1 MKITQFLLAAALVGV
16 LAVSASV
23 MAAPVDSV
31 ESSRASAAKQK
42 LDAFLGEKLVVD
54 QMCSL
59 GITRAQVT
67 ARLTKLSDTQIEQ
80 LAAQVDLLKAGGTI
94 QKGYPN
100 PVGPVELCPAH
111 SLGCLAEQLRMFF
124 KHFFRTFFSWRE

>member
-1 MKITQFLLAAALVGV
+1 MKITQFLLAAALVAV
-16 LAVSASV
+16 LGVSASV
-23 MAAPVDSV
+23 LAAPVDSV

-54 QMCSL
+54 QMQAL

-67 ARLTKLSDTQIEQ
+67 ARLAKLSDTQVEQ

-94 QKGYPN
+94 EKSFPN
-100 PVGPVELCPAH
+100 PVGPVETCPARPA
-111 SLGCLAEQLRMFF
+111 SNLFEQLRVFF
-124 KHFFRTFFSWRE
+124 KHLFAVFFFWRE

>member
-23 MAAPVDSV
+23 IAAPVDSV

-54 QMCSL
+54 QMRSL
-59 GITRAQVT
+59 GITRAHVT
-67 ARLTKLSDTQIEQ
+67 ARLAQLSDTQIEQ
-80 LAAQVDLLKAGGTI
+80 LAAQADLLQTGGTI
-94 QKGYPN
+94 QKSFPN
-100 PVGPVELCPAH
+100 PVGPLELNPARPVSH
-111 SLGCLAEQLRMFF
+111 LFEQFRIFF
-124 KHFFRTFFSWRE
+124 KHLFEAFFAWRE